1 MSNVAIWKM
10 TASDP
15 ARLEEV
21 RLSPEPVSLNAAS
34 RLLPGGVYTTFRTF
48 DGHKMLPLE
57 DHIHRLEES
66 AALVNATLRLDIR
79 QIHRALHQAVSGFPQ
94 AESEFPQGE
103 KRVRLTLDLEKVH
116 GDLYITLEPLQV
128 PSAQDYEQ
136 GVRAITCASH
146 RDNPKAK
153 QTSFISIAEDL
164 RRILPPDVNEGL
176 LVDANGR
183 ILEGLSS
190 NFFAIQDGVIWTAE
204 EGVLAGITR
213 ATLLKIAGRLGLPV
227 RLEGLPHAALANL
240 QEALITSASRLVL
253 PVTRVDAT
261 VIGSGAPGPL
271 TLRLMQAFAE
281 EIQADLVEI

>member
-1 MSNVAIWKM
+1 M

-79 QIHRALHQAVSGFPQ
+79 QIRRALHQAVS
-94 AESEFPQGE
+94 AFPQGE

-153 QTSFISIAEDL
+153 QTSFISIAEEL

-227 RLEGLPHAALANL
+227 RPEGLPHAALANL

-271 TLRLMQAFAE
+271 TLLLMQAFAE